1 MNRDRDSLKKI
12 LKEVY
17 QNTSKLFDNKLIFAV
32 LYGSY
37 ARGDYDFESDIDIAL
52 IVDMERTEIKK
63 YSKALVSQ
71 MAYFLNMYDIV
82 INFNEIPLKEF
93 EEYKDTLPYYRNIY
107 NEGVRIGA

>member
-1 MNRDRDSLKKI
+1 MSNDRLELI

-17 QNTSKLFDNKLIFAV
+17 NNASKLFENKLIFAV

-37 ARGDYDFESDIDIAL
+37 ARGDYDMESDMDIAL
-52 IVDMERTEIKK
+52 IVDLDRTEIKK
-63 YSKALVSQ
+63 YNKALVSL
-71 MAYFLNMYDIV
+71 MTYFLNTYDIV
-82 INFNEIPLKEF
+82 ININEIPVKEF